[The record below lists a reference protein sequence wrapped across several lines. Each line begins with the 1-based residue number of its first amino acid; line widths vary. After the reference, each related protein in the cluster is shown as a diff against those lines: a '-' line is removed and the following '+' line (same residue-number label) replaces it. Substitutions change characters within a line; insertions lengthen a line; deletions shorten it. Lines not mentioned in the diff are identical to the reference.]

1 MTYTRNAF
9 ITLVILA
16 LAVGR
21 VYAQDEGDDDPRANV
36 NLGMN
41 ISAPLNPTAQFV
53 NIGWGLTLGSGYNFT
68 RRHAVVG
75 ELMWNKLFPTN
86 YALAPIRLAFQNP
99 NIDASSNQVAL
110 TGNYRFE
117 LRGKALGTYFIGG
130 GGLYYR
136 NASLT
141 QTITTGSNITCQ
153 PVWLWF
159 GTSCT
164 SGIVTA
170 NQTLASSSSYAMG
183 VNGGVGFTA
192 RVGEAPYRIYVE
204 SRYHYAPN
212 KRINTQLVV
221 VSVGIRY

>member
-1 MTYTRNAF
+1 MRCICTVL
-9 ITLVILA
+9 ITVVILGSSA
-16 LAVGR
+16 HLT
-21 VYAQDEGDDDPRANV
+21 YAQEEGDDDPRANV

-41 ISAPLNPTAQFV
+41 ISAPLNPTARFV
-53 NIGWGLTLGSGYNFT
+53 NIGWGLTVGSGYNFT

-86 YALAPIRLAFQNP
+86 YALTPIRLALQDP
-99 NIDASSNQVAL
+99 NINASSNQVAL

-136 NASLT
+136 TASLT
-141 QTITTGSNITCQ
+141 QKITTGSNITCE

-159 GTSCT
+159 GFSCS
-164 SGIVTA
+164 SGTVTA
-170 NQTLASSSSYAMG
+170 TQTLASSSSYAMG
-183 VNGGVGFTA
+183 VNGGIGFTA

-204 SRYHYAPN
+204 SRYHFAPN
-212 KRINTQLVV
+212 KQINTQLVT

>member
-1 MTYTRNAF
+1 MRSTRNAIIAF
-9 ITLVILA
+9 GLLLLA
-16 LAVGR
+16 IRLAH
-21 VYAQDEGDDDPRANV
+21 AQEGDDNPKANI
-36 NLGMN
+36 NLGMT
-41 ISAPLNPTAQFV
+41 ISAPLNPTARFA
-53 NIGWGLTLGSGYNFT
+53 NIGWGLTIGAGYNFT

-75 ELMWNKLFPTN
+75 EFMWDKLFPTN
-86 YALAPIRLAFQNP
+86 NVLAPIRLALQNP
-99 NIDASSNQVAL
+99 NISARSNLDSL

-136 NASLT
+136 TTSLT
-141 QTITTGSNITCQ
+141 ERITTGSNITCS
-153 PVWLWF
+153 PVWLWYGF
-159 GTSCT
+159 TCS
-164 SGIVTA
+164 SGVVTA

-183 VNGGVGFTA
+183 ANGGIGFTA
-192 RVGEAPYRIYVE
+192 RVGDAPYRIYVE